1 MSSFED
7 MTKWGRPRPASP
19 LLQVHPWSYPH
30 RPGVDQ
36 LLGYQ
41 NNENYVRLD
50 LNSTIDD
57 FLVHMCP
64 VMLGLVCNDQFI
76 EQDLH
81 KARCRR
87 CQIQHGPYSTFYQDL
102 FDETARLEENPE
114 NDAEILERFCYDRQS
129 IDSYLLWKYRKEEG
143 VDEDTEEDTEEDLED
158 GFSERPGSTT
168 PTSPTS
174 QERRL
179 WMNDARIWN
188 GFGHDESEDDSEDES
203 TEESAQQIVD
213 AGETSGGE
221 SKEDYEDQS
230 TKKSACEIVGIW
242 KFGEGN
248 SEQESEEDSENFQ
261 SAASDHSK
269 SGFTTEEETKYATN
283 GPFRPTWSR
292 SLRHTPASATG
303 KRRRAPYEESD
314 TDDDPPPKRSRMVPI
329 ESIMSGVQS
338 IERGGVQRPARGRKT
353 TLSQQ
358 QSKNCID
365 HTNEPVIMFQ
375 DTEIIDY
382 VYYDGAWRSMGKLDL
397 TLQMW
402 SDMTKGD
409 KDTAILFE
417 NHTEL
422 LQPKPRIKALSHHTP
437 SGGRRPLRGRAGSTR
452 GAATLE
458 NLTENSQFNLYKD
471 EGKQRGR
478 DEQEAEE
485 NGALNRAS
493 GTTDVRRS
501 KVRFHDGDKS
511 KASLKFAPY
520 SSSSISLARAS
531 TSANVSS
538 PFGSATWTGDDDD
551 DYDDDGGGERNGERY
566 CTGGTRIQKDSE
578 SDEDFLPSKTRAATG
593 GGRRRNTS
601 SEQAVLPQSS
611 TTVPNASIAQASTGT
626 RRRPRRPAWSEDET
640 NILIQEYQHHLQE
653 ERNRGLGEHQKL
665 RDMRLHQKLAR
676 QIETRGVRRTA
687 GAIKNHW
694 TRVCRQMSGL
704 DERTARKDGQARA
717 MVTSAQSRRS

>member
-7 MTKWGRPRPASP
+7 MTKWGRPNPAPP
-19 LLQVHPWSYPH
+19 LLQAHPWSYQH
-30 RPGVDQ
+30 LPGLDQ

-41 NNENYVRLD
+41 NNDNYVRLD
-50 LNSTIDD
+50 QSSTIDD
-57 FLVHMCP
+57 FLVHLCP

-87 CQIQHGPYSTFYQDL
+87 CQIQHGPYSTFYQGI
-102 FDETARLEENPE
+102 FDETAGLEENPE
-114 NDAEILERFCYDRQS
+114 NDGEILARFCYDRQS
-129 IDSYLLWKYRKEEG
+129 IDSYLLWKYPKEEDA
-143 VDEDTEEDTEEDLED
+143 DEDTEEDTEEDSED
-158 GFSERPGSTT
+158 GFSDRPGSTT

-179 WMNDARIWN
+179 WMNDARFWN

-203 TEESAQQIVD
+203 TEESAEQ
-213 AGETSGGE
+213 
-221 SKEDYEDQS
+221 
-230 TKKSACEIVGIW
+230 IVGIW
-242 KFGEGN
+242 KFGEGD
-248 SEQESEEDSENFQ
+248 SEQDSEEDSEKFHQ
-261 SAASDHSK
+261 SAASYYSEY
-269 SGFTTEEETKYATN
+269 GFTAGEEAKYARN
-283 GPFRPTWSR
+283 RPFRPTSPQ
-292 SLRHTPASATG
+292 SLRHIPAPTTG

-314 TDDDPPPKRSRMVPI
+314 TDNDPPPKRSRRVPI

-338 IERGGVQRPARGRKT
+338 IERGVQRSVRDKT
-353 TLSQQ
+353 STLSQQ
-358 QSKNCID
+358 PSKNCID
-365 HTNEPVIMFQ
+365 HTNKPVIMFQ

-422 LQPKPRIKALSHHTP
+422 LQPKPRIKALSLHTP
-437 SGGRRPLRGRAGSTR
+437 SGGRRRLRGRTGSTR
-452 GAATLE
+452 GAATFKDPIG
-458 NLTENSQFNLYKD
+458 NSQFNFHKD
-471 EGKQRGR
+471 EGKQRGE
-478 DEQEAEE
+478 DEQEDEE

-493 GTTDVRRS
+493 GTKDVRRS
-501 KVRFHDGDKS
+501 RVHFHSRDKS
-511 KASLKFAPY
+511 EASLKFAPY

-531 TSANVSS
+531 TSANLSS
-538 PFGSATWTGDDDD
+538 PSRSVTWTGDDDD
-551 DYDDDGGGERNGERY
+551 DGEREGKGCDR
-566 CTGGTRIQKDSE
+566 GGTRIQKDDE
-578 SDEDFLPSKTRAATG
+578 SDKDFVPSKIRAATG

-601 SEQAVLPQSS
+601 SEQAALPQSS
-611 TTVPNASIAQASTGT
+611 TTVSNASMVQASTGT

-640 NILIQEYQHHLQE
+640 NILIQEYQYHLQE
-653 ERNRGLGEHQKL
+653 ERNRGVGEHQKL

-676 QIETRGVRRTA
+676 QLETRGVRRTA

-717 MVTSAQSRRS
+717 MVTSAQPRRS